1 MPSKTLQA
9 AAILLLRTPKN
20 PEILLGRRA
29 PSMLFLGSYW
39 AFFGGT
45 QTAADLTLQKTLS
58 LSPQETQRYVAIRE
72 LFEETGIL
80 LGETQEDPALLRKSP
95 EAFVEAALRGRITL
109 QAEQLLPAGRYLT
122 PEYAPLRFDTQY
134 FLAWCPPMVQV
145 ESLSLSSEVSELCFL
160 RPSEALARWRSS
172 QLVIP
177 SPVRVALSLLSLTP
191 NLSADPVQFIAL
203 AAQRSERSRALDPI
217 DCGDLGGRWVEV
229 LPGVALVPLRT
240 PTLPPATHTN
250 CVLVGNQELIAID
263 PASPYPDEQK
273 VLDNVLAFLEKS
285 RGCKLKG
292 IFLTHH
298 HQDHISGAAYLKK
311 QQNVPVYAHAKTAAL
326 VPAGLV
332 DHFIEDGQTF
342 ELAGSPARKLRALFT
357 PGHAPG
363 HLCYREE
370 TTGITASGDMV
381 ASIGSI
387 IIDPSEGDMSQYL
400 ASLTLLKE
408 SQPSF
413 LIPSHGLTIGDPAAK
428 IDEYIAHRLMREAKV
443 LSALQAQPAAKPQE
457 LLPTAYDDTPVI
469 FYPLAVRSLLA
480 HLQKLVNDGRVRD
493 LPDGRFV
500 AIP

>member
-1 MPSKTLQA
+1 MSSKIRQA
-9 AAILLLRTPKN
+9 AAILLLRTPQN

-29 PSMLFLGSYW
+29 PSMLFLGNYW

-45 QTAADLTLQKTLS
+45 PTEADLQLQKALG
-58 LSPQETQRYVAIRE
+58 LSPQETMRYVALRE

-80 LGETQEDPALLRKSP
+80 LGGAEDDVTALRKSP
-95 EAFVEAALRGRITL
+95 AAFAEGVLQKRITL
-109 QAEQLLPAGRYLT
+109 RIDQLWPAGRYLT
-122 PEYAPLRFDTQY
+122 PEHAPLRFDTQY
-134 FLAWCPPMVQV
+134 FLAWCPPEVSA
-145 ESLSLSSEVSELCFL
+145 ETLSLSSEVSELCFL
-160 RPSEALARWRSS
+160 RPGEALARWRAS
-172 QLVIP
+172 QMVIP

-191 NLSADPVQFIAL
+191 KSSAEPEQFAAL
-203 AAQRSERSRALDPI
+203 AAQRAEKRRSLDPI
-217 DCGDLGGRWVEV
+217 DCGDLGGRWIEV

-250 CVLVGNQELIAID
+250 CVLVGSQELIAID
-263 PASPYPDEQK
+263 PATPYPDEQK

-285 RGCKLKG
+285 RGCKLKA

-332 DHFIEDGQTF
+332 DYFIEDGQTF
-342 ELAGSPARKLRALFT
+342 ELAGSPVRRLRAIFT

-428 IDEYIAHRLMREAKV
+428 IDEYIAHRLLREAKV
-443 LSALQAQPAAKPQE
+443 LSALQAQPNAKPQD
-457 LLPTAYDDTPVI
+457 LLPTAYDDTPI
-469 FYPLAVRSLLA
+469 FLYPLAVRSLLA
-480 HLQKLVNDGRVRD
+480 HLQKLVNDGRARD

-500 AIP
+500 ATP

>member
-1 MPSKTLQA
+1 MSSKILQA
-9 AAILLLRTPKN
+9 AAILLLRTPQN
-20 PEILLGRRA
+20 PEVLLGRRA
-29 PSMLFLGSYW
+29 PSMLFLGNYW
-39 AFFGGT
+39 AFIGGT
-45 QTAADLTLQKTLS
+45 LTEADLSLQKALS
-58 LSPQETQRYVAIRE
+58 LPHQETMRYVALRE
-72 LFEETGIL
+72 LFEETGL
-80 LGETQEDPALLRKSP
+80 LFGGAEDDVTALRKSP
-95 EAFVEAALRGRITL
+95 TAFIEAVLQKRITL
-109 QAEQLLPAGRYLT
+109 SVDQLWPAGRYLT

-134 FLAWCPPMVQV
+134 FIAWCPPEVSV
-145 ESLSLSSEVSELCFL
+145 EALSLSSEVSELCFL
-160 RPSEALARWRSS
+160 RPSEALARWRAS
-172 QLVIP
+172 QMVIP

-191 NLSADPVQFIAL
+191 KSSVDPEQFAAV
-203 AAQRSERSRALDPI
+203 AAQRAEKRRSLDPI
-217 DCGDLGGRWVEV
+217 DCGDLGGRWVEI

-250 CVLVGNQELIAID
+250 CVLIGSQELIAID
-263 PASPYPDEQK
+263 PATPYKDEQK

-285 RGCKLKG
+285 RGCKLKA

-332 DHFIEDGQTF
+332 DHFIEDGQIC
-342 ELAGSPARKLRALFT
+342 ELAGSPARRIRAIFT

-387 IIDPSEGDMSQYL
+387 LIDPSEGDMSQYL
-400 ASLTLLKE
+400 ASLTCLKE
-408 SQPSF
+408 SRPSF

-428 IDEYIAHRLMREAKV
+428 VDEYIAHRLLREAKV
-443 LSALQAQPAAKPQE
+443 LSALQAQPNVKPQD
-457 LLPTAYDDTPVI
+457 LLSTAYDDTPVVL
-469 FYPLAVRSLLA
+469 YPLAVRSLLA
-480 HLQKLVNDGRVRD
+480 HLQKLVKEGRVRD

-500 AIP
+500 ATP